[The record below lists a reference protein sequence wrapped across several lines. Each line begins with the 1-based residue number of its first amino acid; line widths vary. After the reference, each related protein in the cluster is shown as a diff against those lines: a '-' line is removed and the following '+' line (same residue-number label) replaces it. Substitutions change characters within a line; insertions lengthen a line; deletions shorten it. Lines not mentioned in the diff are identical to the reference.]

1 MDAIN
6 RIDKQIELELM
17 TSSVYRKLEEYTEDE
32 EVRRLWHTL
41 GIHEEYHA
49 AALERLKKTLN
60 EEELEKEA
68 STLDV
73 DNIETLLSAYR
84 VFLEEIAP
92 GLSVKR
98 AFEIAI
104 FMEFSELNSLFFH
117 SVGKGGQ
124 DNSPYIHSMGEGT
137 KSHLLT
143 LYRGIRKHIGKDED
157 LSYRSKFEEI
167 GLVDRL

>member
-1 MDAIN
+1 MDAIEK
-6 RIDKQIELELM
+6 IDKQIELEMM
-17 TSSVYRKLEEYTEDE
+17 TSSVYRKLEENSEEE

-73 DNIETLLSAYR
+73 DNIESLLSTYR
-84 VFLEEIAP
+84 DFLEEISP
-92 GLSVKR
+92 DLSTKR
-98 AFEIAI
+98 AFEIAMH
-104 FMEFSELNSLFFH
+104 MEFSELNSLYFN
-117 SVGKGGQ
+117 SVEKGGQ
-124 DNSPYIHSMGEGT
+124 DSSPYIHSMGEGT

-143 LYRGIRKHIGKDED
+143 LYRGIQKHIGKDED

>member
-1 MDAIN
+1 MDAID

-17 TSSVYRKLEEYTEDE
+17 TSNVYRKLEEYTEEE

-41 GIHEEYHA
+41 AVHEEYHA

-60 EEELEKEA
+60 KEELEKEA
-68 STLDV
+68 STLDEN
-73 DNIETLLSAYR
+73 NIEKLLSSYGE
-84 VFLEEIAP
+84 FLKEIP
-92 GLSVKR
+92 GGLTVKR
-98 AFEIAI
+98 AFEIAMY
-104 FMEFSELNSLFFH
+104 MEFSELNSLFFN
-117 SVGKGGQ
+117 SVEKGGH

-143 LYRGIRKHIGKDED
+143 LYKGIQSHIGEEEE
-157 LSYRSKFEEI
+157 LAYRSKFEEI